1 MVSKIQFLAK
11 KKLKMLPM
19 VYFSMNYGKM
29 KWLYRSVDEEDT
41 LSLIVKGDKMTL
53 RGKGIQKP
61 KNEK

>member
-1 MVSKIQFLAK
+1 
-11 KKLKMLPM
+11 MLLM
-19 VYFSMNYGKM
+19 VYFSMIYGKM
-29 KWLYRSVDEEDT
+29 NWLYRSVDEEDT